1 MSISYTRAMVI
12 WCLVGA
18 MAALTV
24 ASFALT
30 GLTVDLRSNPSLL
43 LSISGILAF
52 SFFYRY
58 WRPDPHLRALTEV
71 AAQFLLIL
79 IFGPLLTYAAVAVK
93 FPYVDADLYAID
105 NALGFNRQA
114 YLKFFAARPWLSRI
128 VEFAYFSML
137 PQLALVPVVIFFAK
151 KFERVQRMTMA
162 VAIALLITVL
172 VSVFTPSLTA
182 FVHVDM
188 PEMANVPANLY
199 TPEATMEALRA
210 GTMRSVALNQLE
222 GLISFPSFHT
232 AAALIFIWTL
242 HTVRYVSWAGIP
254 LNLAL
259 IVATPTVGAH
269 YFIDVVGGIVVA
281 SAAIAASHMLCRRAK
296 VDKTSIIPGPEP
308 DLAQPAGASIR
319 VQ

>member
-1 MSISYTRAMVI
+1 
-12 WCLVGA
+12 
-18 MAALTV
+18 
-24 ASFALT
+24 
-30 GLTVDLRSNPSLL
+30 
-43 LSISGILAF
+43 
-52 SFFYRY
+52 
-58 WRPDPHLRALTEV
+58 
-71 AAQFLLIL
+71 
-79 IFGPLLTYAAVAVK
+79 
-93 FPYVDADLYAID
+93 
-105 NALGFNRQA
+105 
-114 YLKFFAARPWLSRI
+114 
-128 VEFAYFSML
+128 ML
-137 PQLALVPVVIFFAK
+137 PQFALVPVVMFFAK
-151 KFERVQRMTMA
+151 KFERVQRMTIA
-162 VAIALLITVL
+162 VAIALLITIL

-188 PEMANVPANLY
+188 PEMASVPANLY

-210 GTMRSVALNQLE
+210 GTMRSIALNQLE

-242 HTVRYVSWAGIP
+242 HTVRYVGWAGFP

-281 SAAIAASHMLCRRAK
+281 FAAIAASHLLCRRAK
-296 VDKTSIIPGPEP
+296 ADELSIIPAGLEP

>member
-1 MSISYTRAMVI
+1 MSMSYTRAMVI

-18 MAALTV
+18 MAVLTV

-58 WRPDPHLRALTEV
+58 WRPNPHLRALTEV

-79 IFGPLLTYAAVAVK
+79 IFGLLLTYAAVAVK

-114 YLKFFAARPWLSRI
+114 YLKFFADRPWLSRI

-137 PQLALVPVVIFFAK
+137 PQFALVPVVIFFAK

-210 GTMRSVALNQLE
+210 GTMRSVALN
-222 GLISFPSFHT
+222 SSK
-232 AAALIFIWTL
+232 A
-242 HTVRYVSWAGIP
+242 
-254 LNLAL
+254 
-259 IVATPTVGAH
+259 
-269 YFIDVVGGIVVA
+269 
-281 SAAIAASHMLCRRAK
+281 
-296 VDKTSIIPGPEP
+296 
-308 DLAQPAGASIR
+308 
-319 VQ
+319 